1 MKFAHTPHERRTDR
15 RRTDAYTHETA
26 SAGWREEYEY
36 QSATAQLRA
45 DGGAERPADCICWNA
60 DAGLPCF
67 PCFLAGFE
75 TQNPAEPGADD
86 SDHAEETDDPATLEA
101 FADGG
106 TTDALPAPGDEV
118 RDREEGDRLVVVET
132 HADTT
137 AAEYEI
143 AALEDATVAE
153 VNDRWSADAPVVEAA
168 YVADIE
174 DRLDGWRSVEDL
186 RDAVAFDALRAYS
199 FPADRLA
206 ALPGG
211 ERR

>member
-45 DGGAERPADCICWNA
+45 DEVA
-60 DAGLPCF
+60 
-67 PCFLAGFE
+67 
-75 TQNPAEPGADD
+75 
-86 SDHAEETDDPATLEA
+86 SLEA

-106 TTDALPAPGDEV
+106 TTDAHPAPGDEV

-143 AALEDATVAE
+143 AALEGATVAE
-153 VNDRWSADAPVVEAA
+153 VNDRWSADAAVVEAA
-168 YVADIE
+168 YVSDIE

-186 RDAVAFDALRAYS
+186 RDAVTFDALRAYS
-199 FPADRLA
+199 FPQDRLA
-206 ALPGG
+206 RVPGG

>member
-45 DGGAERPADCICWNA
+45 DEVA
-60 DAGLPCF
+60 
-67 PCFLAGFE
+67 
-75 TQNPAEPGADD
+75 
-86 SDHAEETDDPATLEA
+86 SLEA

-106 TTDALPAPGDEV
+106 TTDAHPAPG
-118 RDREEGDRLVVVET
+118 ET

-143 AALEDATVAE
+143 AALEGATVAE
-153 VNDRWSADAPVVEAA
+153 VNDRWSADAAVVEAA
-168 YVADIE
+168 YVSDIE

-186 RDAVAFDALRAYS
+186 RDAVTFDALRAYS
-199 FPADRLA
+199 FPQDRLA
-206 ALPGG
+206 RVPGG

>member
-1 MKFAHTPHERRTDR
+1 MYDAHTPHERQTNGR
-15 RRTDAYTHETA
+15 RNDAYTHETA
-26 SAGWREEYEY
+26 SAGWRAEY
-36 QSATAQLRA
+36 QYQDATAQLRA
-45 DGGAERPADCICWNA
+45 DGGVERPSDCICWNA
-60 DAGLPCF
+60 DADLPCW
-67 PCFLAGFE
+67 PCAREGFN
-75 TQNPAEPGADD
+75 TQNPAEPAADD
-86 SDHAEETDDPATLEA
+86 SDHTEEADEAATLEA

-106 TTDALPAPGDEV
+106 TADALPAPGDEV

-153 VNDRWSADAPVVEAA
+153 VNDRWSPDAPVVEAV
-168 YVADIE
+168 YLE
-174 DRLDGWRSVEDL
+174 DAEDTLDGWRSVEDL